1 MMKSLQMFLFTL
13 VLVLVMLASL
23 ALGKYPLQLTEIIN
37 FFMYKCLGWGTFNPE
52 RLQLLENLIFEIRFP
67 RIVTASLIGAAL
79 SVSGAAF
86 QAMFINPLVSPG
98 ILGVL
103 AGASFGAA
111 LGMVFLK
118 TWYAVQISTMLGGF
132 AAVGITIGIAK
143 MCRINSTIMLVLGG
157 IISGALFGSLL
168 SIVKYVSDPYN
179 QLPAITFW
187 LMGNT
192 ALADR
197 AMAIKCGIP
206 ICLGIVCLIF
216 LARYL
221 NVLSMGDE
229 EARALGVNV
238 ELVRMTVIILATVI
252 STLTVVMAGI
262 INWVGLII
270 PHIVRMIVGPDNE
283 TLIPATALV
292 GASYLLVVD
301 DISRLAFN
309 YEIPIGI
316 VTALVGI
323 PFFVLVL
330 KNTRKGWQ

>member
-1 MMKSLQMFLFTL
+1 MKLLQLTIFAIIFI
-13 VLVLVMLASL
+13 VVVIVSL
-23 ALGKYPLQLTEIIN
+23 ALGKYPLPLTEIIN
-37 FFMYKCLGWGTFNPE
+37 FFMYKGFGRGTFDPE
-52 RLQLLENLIFEIRFP
+52 RLQLLENLIFEIRLP
-67 RIVTASLIGAAL
+67 RIITASLIGAAL
-79 SVSGAAF
+79 SVSGASY

-118 TWYAVQISTMLGGF
+118 TWYAVQISTVLGGF
-132 AAVGITIGIAK
+132 AAVGITIGVARIY
-143 MCRINSTIMLVLGG
+143 RINSTIMLVLGG

-168 SIVKYVSDPYN
+168 SVVKYVSDPYN

-197 AMAIKCGIP
+197 AMVIKCGIP
-206 ICLGIVCLIF
+206 ICIGIACLI
-216 LARYL
+216 LMARYL

-238 ELVRMTVIILATVI
+238 ELVRMAVIILATVV

-309 YEIPIGI
+309 FEIPIGI

-323 PFFVLVL
+323 PFFMLVL
-330 KNTRKGWQ
+330 RNARKGWQ